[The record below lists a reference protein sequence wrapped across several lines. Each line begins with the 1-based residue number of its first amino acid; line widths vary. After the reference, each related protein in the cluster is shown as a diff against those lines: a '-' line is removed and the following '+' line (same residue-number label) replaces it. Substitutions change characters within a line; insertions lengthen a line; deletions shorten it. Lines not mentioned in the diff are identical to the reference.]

1 VAMSKAD
8 ADGFSQGVQ
17 KMALGKR
24 PCSPRQALVV
34 VLIWRRREFRD
45 WTPMLARVRHRWAR
59 ARKSQLAYKT
69 DCALLKLRCLGPN
82 RTANKLSQTP
92 VL

>member
-24 PCSPRQALVV
+24 PRSPRQALVV
-34 VLIWRRREFRD
+34 VLIWRRREFG
-45 WTPMLARVRHRWAR
+45 TG
-59 ARKSQLAYKT
+59 
-69 DCALLKLRCLGPN
+69 LLCWLE
-82 RTANKLSQTP
+82 
-92 VL
+92 